1 MNTEHIKEII
11 KAELPVILRNDNE
24 VKKIIITLSKKQFA
38 DKASTDNTGNRV
50 DLVIEELRKDR
61 EEQREKWAEQDK
73 KWVEQNEK
81 WWKNQQELEKKWAEQ
96 DEKWWKNQQ
105 ELDKKWAEQS
115 KKWEK
120 NDQRMDQLVAG
131 VTALSKKHDAT
142 IGALGARWGLHTEAS
157 FRNAMKGI
165 LEENFKIK
173 VLHVT
178 EYDDAGEVFGRPDQV
193 ELDLI
198 IKNGMLIIAEIK
210 SSMSKSDMYVFYK
223 KVQFYIKTHQQ
234 QVAKMIVISPMVDEK
249 AKVLAKELGIVVY
262 SYTEEVEL

>member
-1 MNTEHIKEII
+1 
-11 KAELPVILRNDNE
+11 
-24 VKKIIITLSKKQFA
+24 
-38 DKASTDNTGNRV
+38 
-50 DLVIEELRKDR
+50 
-61 EEQREKWAEQDK
+61 
-73 KWVEQNEK
+73 
-81 WWKNQQELEKKWAEQ
+81 
-96 DEKWWKNQQ
+96 
-105 ELDKKWAEQS
+105 
-115 KKWEK
+115 
-120 NDQRMDQLVAG
+120 MDQLVAG